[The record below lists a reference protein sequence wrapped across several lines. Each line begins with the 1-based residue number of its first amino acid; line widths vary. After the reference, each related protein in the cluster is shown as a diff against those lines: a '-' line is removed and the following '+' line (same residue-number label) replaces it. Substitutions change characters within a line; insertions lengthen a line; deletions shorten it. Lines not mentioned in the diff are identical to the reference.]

1 MKRRNAERVGN
12 AFMGLGLLLM
22 VAGIAY
28 SIANQ
33 LPELNLPGS
42 LYYVELLAIFSGA
55 ILWLTGARISG
66 RESVTDRYWWL
77 KHFDKRCC
85 RKQHRNP

>member
-1 MKRRNAERVGN
+1 MKRRNAMRIGN
-12 AFMGLGLLLM
+12 ALMGLGMVLM
-22 VAGIAY
+22 IAGIAY

-42 LYYVELLAIFSGA
+42 AQSVELIAIFMGA
-55 ILWLTGARISG
+55 ILWLAGARIGG

-77 KHFDKRCC
+77 KHFDKRC
-85 RKQHRNP
+85 RRERHP

>member
-1 MKRRNAERVGN
+1 MKRRNAVRVGN
-12 AFMGLGLLLM
+12 VFMGLGLLLM
-22 VAGIAY
+22 VSGIAY

-42 LYYVELLAIFSGA
+42 LYYVELLAIFAGA

-77 KHFDKRCC
+77 KHFDKRC
-85 RKQHRNP
+85 RRERHP

>member
-1 MKRRNAERVGN
+1 MKRRNAMRMGN
-12 AFMGLGLLLM
+12 ALMGIGMVLM
-22 VAGIAY
+22 IAGIVY

-42 LYYVELLAIFSGA
+42 AHYVELVSIFMGA
-55 ILWLTGARISG
+55 ILWLTGARIGG

-85 RKQHRNP
+85 REQHRNP

>member
-1 MKRRNAERVGN
+1 MKHRNAVRVGN
-12 AFMGLGLLLM
+12 GFMGLGMLLM

-28 SIANQ
+28 SVANQ

-42 LYYVELLAIFSGA
+42 LYYVELLAIFVGA
-55 ILWLTGARISG
+55 ILWLAGARISG
-66 RESVTDRYWWL
+66 REAVADRYWWL

-85 RKQHRNP
+85 RERHRNP

>member
-42 LYYVELLAIFSGA
+42 LYYVELLAIFAGA